1 MSETVEPEREA
12 LELFFR
18 LLARRSHNR
27 AELRRKARQRGHE
40 ESAIDA
46 AIARAEELHVLED
59 EADSAARLAEER
71 SRRRGATPRAVEA
84 KLLERGYASD
94 IARTAVTEVFS
105 RWDPR
110 KAAREVLD
118 SERDPTRA
126 ARKLQRL
133 GFDADVIGAVVS
145 HMRGGEEP

>member
-1 MSETVEPEREA
+1 MPEALDPEREV
-12 LELFFR
+12 LELFIR

-40 ESAIDA
+40 EAAIDGA
-46 AIARAEELHVLED
+46 LTRAEELHVLES
-59 EADSAARLAEER
+59 EADSAARFAEER

-94 IARTAVTEVFS
+94 IARGAVTDVFS
-105 RWDPR
+105 TWDAR
-110 KAAREVLD
+110 AAARDVLD
-118 SERDPTRA
+118 SEREPARA

-133 GFDADVIGAVVS
+133 GFDADVIGEVVS
-145 HMRGGEEP
+145 HLRGAEEP